1 VARNQAGQIYMT
13 NKTAIVFGIC
23 LLAVI
28 LNDVTMN
35 DSANL
40 VFLGKY
46 GLLLINWI
54 AFWR

>member
-1 VARNQAGQIYMT
+1 MT

-28 LNDVTMN
+28 SHDIIMN
-35 DSANL
+35 ESANL
-40 VFLGKY
+40 VFLGKQ
-46 GLLLINWI
+46 GLRLIGWI